1 MKSFILLAF
10 LLGICAPTF
19 GNPQKADFEPKS
31 VVCYYGSW
39 TIYRS
44 GDGQFTASD
53 IDANLC
59 THVIYAFAE
68 LDATT
73 FTIKSW
79 DPWADLSPAEGG
91 HYDLYGETVKLKQ
104 QNPNLKVLLAVGGRN
119 AGSGVFSDMSQNPVH
134 RASFIQSSVAFLKK
148 YEFDGL
154 DIDWEYPG
162 SYGSDSGGRPEDKQN
177 FVLLIQEFKQVIFF
191 H

>member
-1 MKSFILLAF
+1 MKIFILFVF
-10 LLGICAPTF
+10 LLGIFAPTF
-19 GNPQKADFEPKS
+19 GSPQKEDFEPKS

-39 TIYRS
+39 AIYRS
-44 GDGQFTASD
+44 GDGQFTASN

-73 FTIKSW
+73 FTIKSP
-79 DPWADLSPAEGG
+79 DPWADLSPSEGG
-91 HYDLYGETVKLKQ
+91 NYDLYGETVKLKQ
-104 QNPNLKVLLAVGGRN
+104 QNSNLTVLLAVGGWN
-119 AGSGVFSDMSQNPVH
+119 AGSSNFSIMAQDPDH
-134 RASFIQSSVAFLKK
+134 RASFIHSSVSYLKK

-162 SYGSDSGGRPEDKQN
+162 SDGSDYGGRPEDKQN
-177 FVLLIQEFKQVIFF
+177 FVLLIQEFKEVSY
-191 H
+191 